1 MAGQN
6 NFKELEDLHDDHD
19 DADYEFSHDHPF
31 ADELPTNVVGKNHA
45 QNSAHMHVTG
55 QSKYFDDIPFAVNE
69 GFFAPIL
76 SQKPHAKELFNFD
89 RTRISTSSNS
99 DKLIIIVTQL

>member
-1 MAGQN
+1 M
-6 NFKELEDLHDDHD
+6 EDFHDDHD

-76 SQKPHAKELFNFD
+76 SQKPHAKEGFTSGQFEFTSDQLPVHL
-89 RTRISTSSNS
+89 RSTFGRLSVIFGL
-99 DKLIIIVTQL
+99 DP

>member
-1 MAGQN
+1 M
-6 NFKELEDLHDDHD
+6 EDFHDDHD

-31 ADELPTNVVGKNHA
+31 ADELQTNVVGKNHA

-76 SQKPHAKELFNFD
+76 SQKPHAKEQFTSGQFEIISGQPSLFDNHF
-89 RTRISTSSNS
+89 R
-99 DKLIIIVTQL
+99 LIK